1 MKINYKGFKSL
12 PSICEY
18 FDWDYNLVSQK
29 LAVGLSFDGIA
40 KEIKQENV
48 RRKRQ
53 VYFSEYYKKVLKQKR
68 LQNKKNKLN

>member
-12 PSICEY
+12 PAICEY
-18 FDWDYNLVSQK
+18 FDWDYNLVTQK
-29 LAVGLSFDGIA
+29 LAIGLSFEGIA

-53 VYFSEYYKKVLKQKR
+53 IYFNEYYKKVLKQKR
-68 LQNKKNKLN
+68 LQNKNNKLD